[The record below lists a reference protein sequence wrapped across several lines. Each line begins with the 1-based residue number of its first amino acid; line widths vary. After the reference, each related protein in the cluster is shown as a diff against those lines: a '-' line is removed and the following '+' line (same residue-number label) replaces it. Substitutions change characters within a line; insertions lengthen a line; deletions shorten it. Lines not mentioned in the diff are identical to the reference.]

1 MTESI
6 LQKHII
12 REATRRGILA
22 LKVEAVGR
30 RGLPDLL
37 LICNGKTVHME
48 VKNPSGTGRLSA
60 LQVHMIE
67 QLRQHGATVFVVDSL
82 NEAIALLESML

>member
-12 REATRRGILA
+12 REAKLRGILA
-22 LKVEAVGR
+22 LKVEAGGR

-37 LICNGKTVHME
+37 LIYNGQTVHLE

-60 LQVHMIE
+60 LQVHMIAE
-67 QLRQHGATVFVVDSL
+67 LRDHGAQVHVTNSL
-82 NEAIALLESML
+82 PEAIAILESML